1 MSQLTEE
8 TMHSYTH
15 KRNEAKIKEAEAEL
29 EALLKGDVAE
39 EETSDETSQEEPNGE
54 GSETTEVSDAS
65 DTKQEKAKEETEAS
79 ESDEEL
85 SAEEKSFKKRYADI
99 QRHMAETEKK
109 QAAQVKRLEEQL
121 DKAAKNEL
129 VLPKSK
135 EEIDAWTSKYPDVA
149 GIVEAI
155 AEQKANERASDLD
168 ARLQEIEEMR
178 STAKRE
184 KAEAQ
189 LVSLH
194 PDFEAI
200 RADDAF
206 HAWVENQPKVY
217 QDALYENAEDVK
229 SVARVIDMYKL
240 DKGIKTKKP
249 SADKS
254 AASSVKTRGRT
265 VVDAEESSKTIS
277 ESMVN
282 KMSLK
287 EYEKRQ
293 DEILDAMRSG
303 KFIYDMS

>member
-39 EETSDETSQEEPNGE
+39 EASDETPEEEPNGE

-65 DTKQEKAKEETEAS
+65 DTKQEEAKEETKAS
-79 ESDEEL
+79 EDDAEL
-85 SAEEKSFKKRYADI
+85 SAEEKSFKKRYGDI

-109 QAAQVKRLEEQL
+109 QAAQIKRLEEQL
-121 DKAAKNEL
+121 EKAAKNEL

-135 EEIDAWTSKYPDVA
+135 EEIDAWTSKHPDVA

-155 AEQKANERASDLD
+155 AEKKANERALELD
-168 ARLQEIEEMR
+168 ERLQEIEELR

-189 LVSLH
+189 LVAIH

-217 QDALYENAEDVK
+217 QDALYENSEDVK

-249 SADKS
+249 SADKG

-265 VVDAEESSKTIS
+265 VVDAEESSKTLS
-277 ESMVN
+277 ESMVK

-287 EYEKRQ
+287 EYEERQ
-293 DEILDAMRSG
+293 DEIMSAMRSG